1 MEYLD
6 TALLLFALAL
16 VAGLVDS
23 IAGGGGLITV
33 PALLWTGLDPVAVLA
48 TNKAQGV
55 FGTFAASINFARQ
68 GTIDLRRAAF
78 AVLCTFIGAAAGTLS
93 VRHLGGELLE
103 RLIPVLLIAFALYF
117 LFSPRVSDLDTRHR
131 IGEGAFALSVGVGVG
146 YYDGFFGP
154 GTGTFFAMGYV
165 ALLGYNLRR
174 ATAHT
179 KLLNFTSNLAALLF
193 FLPGS
198 HVAWNLGLPMAAGQL
213 IGAGIGSHLVLRHGT
228 RLVRPV
234 LVVASLAVS
243 LKLLLDQTNVWGLG

>member
-6 TALLLFALAL
+6 TALILFALAL
-16 VAGLVDS
+16 LAGLVDS

-55 FGTFAASINFARQ
+55 FGTFSATTNFLRQ
-68 GTIDLRRAAF
+68 GAIDLRRAAF
-78 AVLCTFIGAAAGTLS
+78 AVACTFIGSAAGTIS
-93 VRHLGGELLE
+93 VRYLGGERLE
-103 RLIPVLLIAFALYF
+103 RLIPILLIAFAIYF
-117 LFSPRVSDLDTRHR
+117 LFSPRVSDLDSRHR
-131 IGEGAFALSVGVGVG
+131 IGEGVFALTVGFGVGF
-146 YYDGFFGP
+146 YDGFFGP

-193 FLPGS
+193 FLPGG
-198 HVAWNLGLPMAAGQL
+198 HVAWPLGLPMAAGQL
-213 IGAGIGSHLVLRHGT
+213 LGAWAGSHLVLRHGA

-234 LVVASLAVS
+234 LVVASLGVS
-243 LKLLLDQTNVWGLG
+243 LTLLSEQWFGSS